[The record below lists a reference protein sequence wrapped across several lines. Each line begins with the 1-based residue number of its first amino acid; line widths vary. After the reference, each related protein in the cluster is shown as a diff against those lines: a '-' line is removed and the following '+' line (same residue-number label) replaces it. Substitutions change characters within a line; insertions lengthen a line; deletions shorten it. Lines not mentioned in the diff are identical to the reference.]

1 MGSFIID
8 ALGVRWACD
17 LGADDYNMPGYF
29 GDKRWTYYRLRA
41 EGHNTL
47 VIQSGKTSKV
57 PDQNPKAVAPIVKF
71 NSQPGRVVAV
81 ADLSTAYGGMA
92 RQARRGIALVDRKR
106 VLVQDEVETAMPS
119 DVWWFMTAP
128 AASTGRSSRRA
139 AEAAHMSMELGKDSS
154 EAMLSKDKARL
165 WVHIVARAARS
176 SKFWVQNRFPRPP
189 IPASRMPT
197 PASASWRSICQG

>member
-1 MGSFIID
+1 M
-8 ALGVRWACD
+8 
-17 LGADDYNMPGYF
+17 
-29 GDKRWTYYRLRA
+29 
-41 EGHNTL
+41 
-47 VIQSGKTSKV
+47 IQSGKTSKV

-128 AASTGRSSRRA
+128 AASTGRSSRRT

-165 WVHIVARAARS
+165 WVHIVAPRGAKFEILGAKPLPTSPNPSEQNANAGIRKLAIHLPGVTRLGLTVEMVPLTEGENPPDRAG
-176 SKFWVQNRFPRPP
+176 KV
-189 IPASRMPT
+189 T
-197 PASASWRSICQG
+197 PLAEW